1 MQRKRKADNV
11 VEPPIRISKEL
22 TERYVRLY
30 KGVRSRKDPIT
41 WRTFI
46 IETKILLGSHDPDN
60 RSLSSGKFN
69 RAKKL
74 LDVLLKG
81 TFMENIKEEIYIALG
96 FEKFVKGDADNLDAL
111 LINAHHSSEPLLWT
125 LADEY
130 KRRGKKVAVINPV
143 GHYSDRQIRI
153 LSVGGVVRDIKRV
166 VILSSTQ
173 FTYGGSITVLS
184 NTIRTLRNVDLA
196 TKINEVDIVFPMF
209 GGSRGHRPGQSHEI
223 GYEVLEAI
231 FNAKILALITE
242 DLIEK
247 LEDQIGELTPKFRF
261 FSVDI
266 HSMDYPAKVFAEEG
280 LDFKSI
286 SPATDMAKEAYKV
299 IKEKRLLSKP
309 IRLVACD
316 MGAIS
321 RTESLA
327 KALLVNKRNGLK
339 SVDVVYIRK
348 TRERAGVV
356 RNIKVEKVIRWKM
369 LKSGITHKRI
379 KHSKVEKGEYI
390 LFYSDDM
397 IDTGGTAKKDIKLL
411 KRIYPNARL
420 KIYAA
425 THPVLSSSS
434 DTLDDMGAD
443 VYLLGNTLNPLHL
456 DEHPKVRIVDL
467 APSIYM
473 ELEKKL

>member
-1 MQRKRKADNV
+1 MPRKPKADNV
-11 VEPPIRISKEL
+11 VEPPIRISKDL

-30 KGVRSRKDPIT
+30 KGVRSRRDPIT

-46 IETKILLGSHDPDN
+46 IETKILLGSKDPDN
-60 RSLSSGKFN
+60 RSLSPGKFV

-74 LDVLLKG
+74 LDVLLAG
-81 TFMENIKEEIYIALG
+81 TYMENIKEEIYIALG
-96 FEKFVKGDADNLDAL
+96 FEKFVKEDCEDLDAL

-130 KRRGKKVAVINPV
+130 KRKGKRVAVINPV

-153 LSVGGVVRDIKRV
+153 LSVGGVVRDIKKV
-166 VILSSTQ
+166 IILSSTQ

-196 TKINEVDIVFPMF
+196 TKVDEVDIVFPMF
-209 GGSRGHRPGQSHEI
+209 GGSRGHRPGQSYEI

-247 LEDQIGELTPKFRF
+247 LQDQIGELTPKFRF

-286 SPATDMAKEAYKV
+286 SPATDVAEEVYKV
-299 IKEKRLLSKP
+299 IREKRLLSKP

-327 KALLVNKRNGLK
+327 KALLVNKRNKLNN
-339 SVDVVYIRK
+339 VDVVYIRK
-348 TRERAGVV
+348 TREKAGVV
-356 RNIKVEKVIRWKM
+356 RDVKVEKVIRWKM
-369 LKSGITHKRI
+369 LKNGVSHNKI
-379 KHSKVEKGEYI
+379 KHKDVEKGEYV
-390 LFYSDDM
+390 LLYSDDM

-411 KRIYPNARL
+411 ERIYPNARL

-425 THPVLSSSS
+425 THPILSSSS
-434 DTLDDMGAD
+434 DTLENMGAD
-443 VYLLGNTLNPLHL
+443 MYLLGNTLNPLHL
-456 DEHPKVRIVDL
+456 DEHSNVRIVDL

-473 ELEKKL
+473 ELEEKF